1 MPTVHLVVSGKVQG
15 VYYRSSAKEAA
26 EALQIKGTVKN
37 NRQGQVEIIASG
49 SKEQIDHFINWCHMG
64 PPAARVREVGV
75 TELAEMVFTEFSI
88 VR

>member
-26 EALQIKGTVKN
+26 EALQIKGTVRN
-37 NRQGQVEIIASG
+37 NRQGQVEIIATG
-49 SKEQIDHFINWCHMG
+49 SPEQIEHFIKWCHVG

-75 TELAEMVFTEFSI
+75 TEIEEMMFSGFSI
-88 VR
+88 LR

>member
-26 EALQIKGTVKN
+26 EALQIKGTVRN

-49 SKEQIDHFINWCHMG
+49 SLEQIEHFINWCYMG

-75 TELAEMVFTEFSI
+75 TEVTEIIFTEFSI
-88 VR
+88 LR